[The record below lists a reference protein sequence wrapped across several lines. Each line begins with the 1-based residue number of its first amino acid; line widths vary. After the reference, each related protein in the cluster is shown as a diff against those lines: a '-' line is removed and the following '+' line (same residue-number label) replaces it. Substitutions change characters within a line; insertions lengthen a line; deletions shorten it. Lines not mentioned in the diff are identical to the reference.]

1 MFLPSIPLKQ
11 FQLQQSMNKF
21 RGHSKIEL
29 LRLIIIHLL
38 SWVCYF
44 LINEIEPVIQG
55 ISSLVFHIWIFS
67 YSILACIFYFIY
79 FYLNPK
85 FLSKNRYLEYVFS
98 LIVLFFIYNTAREI
112 QLKILHITYPYFTE
126 IPSINLVPITYKG
139 IMLRS
144 FTYYFFHVPL
154 FTCFFVWKNS
164 REKDRLLL
172 MQKQEVADLKAANI
186 QSELSFLQ
194 SQINPHFLFNTLNSF
209 YSKSVQLSADLA
221 EGIETLSSIM
231 RYAIQPYGP
240 NKERSDT
247 VSLMDEILHID
258 NVIKI
263 YRLRYP
269 DTMHLDFKVE
279 GKIQNVHIIP
289 FVLITLVENVFKH
302 GDLNDHNN
310 PAKLHLVKENGTLTF
325 TTQNK
330 VRVGIKEQ
338 GTSIGLANVLNRLR
352 HTYGDKSNFESREE
366 NGIYFASLKIDLGN
380 DCS

>member
-1 MFLPSIPLKQ
+1 
-11 FQLQQSMNKF
+11 MNKF
-21 RGHSKIEL
+21 RGQPRIEL
-29 LRLIIIHLL
+29 FRTIIQHLI
-38 SWVCYF
+38 SWICYF
-44 LINEIEPVIQG
+44 LINEIEQI
-55 ISSLVFHIWIFS
+55 ITITSSLFLYIAIFS
-67 YSILACIFYFIY
+67 YSILACIFYLIY

-85 FLSKNRYLEYVFS
+85 FLSKNRYFQYVGF

-112 QLKILHITYPYFTE
+112 QLNILHINYPDFIE
-126 IPSINLVPITYKG
+126 IPSINLIPITYKG

-144 FTYYFFHVPL
+144 FTYYFFHIPL

-164 REKDRLLL
+164 REKDKLLL
-172 MQKQEVADLKAANI
+172 IQKQEVADLKAANI

-209 YSKSVQLSADLA
+209 YSKSVQLSAELA

-231 RYAIQPYGP
+231 RYAIQPYGL

-247 VSLMDEILHID
+247 VSLKHEILHID

-269 DTMHLDFKVE
+269 EIMSLHFKVE
-279 GKIQNVHIIP
+279 GKLDHIHIIP

-302 GDLNDHNN
+302 GDLNDINN
-310 PAKLHLVKENGTLTF
+310 PAKLYLLEGNGILTF

-338 GTSIGLANVLNRLR
+338 GTGIGLANVLNRLK
-352 HTYGDKSNFESREE
+352 HTYGDKSHFESREE
-366 NGIYFASLKIDLGN
+366 HGVYFAYLKIHLKK
-380 DCS
+380 